1 MSSLNKIVINGGK
14 ALDSRRSLASR
25 AGSRR
30 NTPAV
35 SSARNSQRSR
45 RNMEMLVK
53 RVETRSRIIKK
64 AFGEIKKVHP
74 NEMSYESL
82 KNCVVRYKL
91 PLSKDAVRM
100 LFEHARSANS
110 LTEGSQQKASML
122 DLGKTIVSGRGENFS
137 FRSIN
142 ADQRGGI
149 PAAEKQ
155 SSSKK
160 KRLYGQ
166 GTVVAARVHFPE
178 SGEIAENIFCGQVQ
192 PFERAEFHVFRSIEP
207 FRLLENSL

>member
-1 MSSLNKIVINGGK
+1 MMKNFYFYFAFLVSLVQANERFIAVSCHRWERGQLQPVNPFLYQKRLHFELLEFSNTYRLRSFAMSSLNKIVINGGK

-100 LFEHARSANS
+100 LWTRAVGKQPNGGVAA
-110 LTEGSQQKASML
+110 EGVHV
-122 DLGKTIVSGRGENFS
+122 GPGENDS
-137 FRSIN
+137 LRTG
-142 ADQRGGI
+142 R
-149 PAAEKQ
+149 
-155 SSSKK
+155 
-160 KRLYGQ
+160 
-166 GTVVAARVHFPE
+166 
-178 SGEIAENIFCGQVQ
+178 
-192 PFERAEFHVFRSIEP
+192 EF
-207 FRLLENSL
+207 